1 MRILIQCCVE
11 ACYHRRSD
19 FRVAAQI
26 FECLRQDGVDCHF
39 TLSTE
44 PDVNHCDLVH
54 VFAGSDWP
62 WAAWQVASASLQ
74 GKPVVLWPVEWPSA
88 PPAADPGALE
98 GEALIEHGNAL
109 AAQAAMSLASAIIVT
124 SESQRSELV
133 GSAWVDEEIGCPR
146 VCVIEFPATAGSSE
160 AADMAGSLRE
170 LCREVMRTGP
180 VRRERLHLGLA
191 EVCDRLVE
199 PGVAMMKRHHQDE
212 LARERAEKDDLY
224 RRFQKATELP
234 IVKQYLAFRRWMSRR
249 G

>member
-1 MRILIQCCVE
+1 METQVRVLIQCCVE

-19 FRVAAQI
+19 FRLAAQI

-44 PDVNHCDLVH
+44 PDVSQCDLVH

-62 WAAWQVASASLQ
+62 WAAWQVASVSLQ

-98 GEALIEHGNAL
+98 GEALIEQGKAL
-109 AAQAAMSLASAIIVT
+109 AAQAAMSLASAIIAA
-124 SESQRSELV
+124 SESQRSGLV
-133 GSAWVDEEIGCPR
+133 GSAWLDEEIGCPR
-146 VCVIEFPATAGSSE
+146 VCVLEFPPSAG
-160 AADMAGSLRE
+160 LLQE
-170 LCREVMRTGP
+170 LCREVTRTGP
-180 VRRERLHLGLA
+180 VPRERLHLGLA